1 MAGFCHFGQGVSW
14 DLAKKSLWRRSSS
27 FVRVATSCLSMFLNS
42 IFFLSSFRSSFFFFF
57 TEVYVTAD
65 FASFSVL
72 IFHYGW
78 NLQILS
84 KNCEGFLHFKSAKK
98 IQFWNSKLLTKYEP
112 NYYLQPKYEF
122 NQQFEIYFIH
132 NNSTQL

>member
-42 IFFLSSFRSSFFFFF
+42 IFFLSSFRSSFFFFHWGVCYSRFCVIFCSYFSLWLEF
-57 TEVYVTAD
+57 TNIVQNY
-65 FASFSVL
+65 
-72 IFHYGW
+72 
-78 NLQILS
+78 
-84 KNCEGFLHFKSAKK
+84 EGFSHFKSAKK